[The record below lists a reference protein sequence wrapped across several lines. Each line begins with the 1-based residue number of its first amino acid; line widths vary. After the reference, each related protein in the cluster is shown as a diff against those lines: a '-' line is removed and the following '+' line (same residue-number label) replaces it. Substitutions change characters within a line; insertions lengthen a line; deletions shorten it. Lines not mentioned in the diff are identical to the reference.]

1 VSLGVGVRL
10 SPVAPK
16 ILSFKVL
23 KDMNLNNMFA
33 EAKKINS
40 YNDKLQKILQ
50 PPLNQLKIVQIIEN
64 KAIFIAENQAILTL
78 AKNNYDNIFDVMIKN
93 LSLNIHK
100 IDFKIANVSN

>member
-16 ILSFKVL
+16 ILSFKIL

-40 YNDKLQKILQ
+40 YNDKLQKLLQ
-50 PPLNQLKIVQIIEN
+50 PPLNQLKIVQIIDS

-78 AKNNYDNIFDVMIKN
+78 ARGQVDILLGILTSDLSIKIN
-93 LSLNIHK
+93 ELE
-100 IDFKIANVSN
+100 FKITK

>member
-1 VSLGVGVRL
+1 
-10 SPVAPK
+10 
-16 ILSFKVL
+16 
-23 KDMNLNNMFA
+23 MNLNNMFA

-78 AKNNYDNIFDVMIKN
+78 AKNNYDDIFDVLTKN
-93 LSLNIHK
+93 LSLNINK
-100 IDFKIANVSN
+100 IDFKISNV

>member
-16 ILSFKVL
+16 ILSFKAL

-50 PPLNQLKIVQIIEN
+50 PPLNQLQIAQIIDN
-64 KAIFIAENQAILTL
+64 KAIFIVENQAILSL
-78 AKNNYDNIFDVMIKN
+78 AKNQSGILINILNKELN
-93 LSLNIHK
+93 LNLQNIE
-100 IDFKIANVSN
+100 FKIILNA

>member
-16 ILSFKVL
+16 ILSFKIL

-40 YNDKLQKILQ
+40 YNNKLQKILQ
-50 PPLNQLKIVQIIEN
+50 PPLNQLKIVQIIDS

-78 AKNNYDNIFDVMIKN
+78 ARGQVDILLGVLTGD
-93 LSLNIHK
+93 LSLK
-100 IDFKIANVSN
+100 INELEFKITK

>member
-78 AKNNYDNIFDVMIKN
+78 ARGQVDVLLGVLTSD
-93 LSLNIHK
+93 LSLQINGLE
-100 IDFKIANVSN
+100 FKITKTLK